1 MVWQI
6 YLLISILLLSCNG
19 LFHRSLM
26 KNDKSNPQAQT
37 IVFLGLGGI
46 IAFIIAL
53 IRGKLQL
60 IFPSSLS
67 MNFLLLILLST
78 PAYLLTYRAYQL
90 IGASEVVLFLA
101 TGRLWNVLGAFLFL
115 HEAVTFQKVLGAIII
130 LIGIAIVLYDK
141 RKFRFNKGV
150 ILALLA
156 AFLFG
161 MSDINGF
168 YILKTFDATNF
179 LIYAE
184 FLPVILLLLIQPTIV
199 KKLQY
204 YISTDKA
211 IKVLL
216 LSFCDVLGSLA
227 LFLSFQAG
235 GKVSVISPLSA
246 TRVLVTVILSMIVLN
261 ERNNMKNKIIGAIV
275 TVFGIIL
282 LL

>member
-1 MVWQI
+1 
-6 YLLISILLLSCNG
+6 
-19 LFHRSLM
+19 M